1 MTSILDFTAFD
12 ATPLAHDP
20 FDYLVLPAFIKP
32 DSLAAINRDFPAL
45 KDPGNYAV
53 EKLSC
58 GPAFKALLRTLNS
71 SEIAERFAAKFGVD
85 LMEYP
90 TTITIRK
97 YCEPSDGNIHTD
109 HRSKIITILLYFNT
123 SWMAEGGKLRLLRS
137 AHNIEDYA
145 TEIEPVGGTLLA
157 FRRSDRSFHGHK
169 PFTGERRILQMSWLK
184 PDPLAQYKQKFDRF
198 STQLMKRVA
207 RLF

>member
-1 MTSILDFTAFD
+1 MTSILDFAALD
-12 ATPLAHDP
+12 ATPLVHDP
-20 FDYLVLPAFIKP
+20 FDHLILPAFIKAGALP
-32 DSLAAINRDFPAL
+32 AINRDFPAL
-45 KDPGNYAV
+45 RNPGNYAV
-53 EKLSC
+53 EKLAY
-58 GPAFKALLRTLNS
+58 GAAFQALLCTLNGPELAQRMS
-71 SEIAERFAAKFGVD
+71 AKFGVD
-85 LMEYP
+85 LIGYP
-90 TTITIRK
+90 TTITIRE

-123 SWMAEGGKLRLLRS
+123 NWMHEGGKLRLLRS

-184 PDPLAQYKQKFDRF
+184 PDPLAQYKQRLDRF
-198 STQLMKRVA
+198 STHLIKRVS
-207 RLF
+207 RLI